1 MSSRPGRLKRRA
13 DFLRV
18 AAGRRKFVAPGL
30 ILQALEASPS
40 GPPQPTSMRIGFT
53 VSRKVGMAVAR
64 NRARRRLKAV
74 AEMMEEHAA
83 PGYDYV
89 LIGRGG
95 TLTRRFTDLRE
106 DLVTA
111 LRRLGL
117 YREDGNDA
125 GTGN

>member
-1 MSSRPGRLKRRA
+1 VSSRPGRLKRRA

-30 ILQALEASPS
+30 ILQALEAPS
-40 GPPQPTSMRIGFT
+40 GRSESNAMRIGFT
-53 VSRKVGMAVAR
+53 VSRKVGISVAR

-74 AEMMEEHAA
+74 AEMMEGHAA
-83 PGYDYV
+83 TGYDYV

-95 TLTRRFTDLRE
+95 TLTRPFADLRN

-117 YREDGNDA
+117 YREDGDDA
-125 GTGN
+125 RVRS

>member
-1 MSSRPGRLKRRA
+1 MKRRA
-13 DFLRV
+13 DFLRL

-30 ILQALEASPS
+30 ILQALDFKAPENA
-40 GPPQPTSMRIGFT
+40 GVRIGFT
-53 VSRKVGMAVAR
+53 VSRKVGIAVAR

-74 AEMMEEHAA
+74 AGLMASHAA

-95 TLTRRFTDLRE
+95 TLTRPFADLRE

-117 YREDGNDA
+117 YREECGDA
-125 GTGN
+125 GMGR